1 MPKIDINTVK
11 RIIREEISLIS
22 ENEEYDSAAKLMS
35 SAAKLLG
42 AISDFKEVVGAKAK
56 AELEDSMNSFE
67 SLLKRVAESPLKY
80 VDTGKINPAV
90 SNVQKQKVSVKPN
103 VKKEIV

>member
-22 ENEEYDSAAKLMS
+22 ENEDYDAAAKLMT

-56 AELEDSMNSFE
+56 AELEESMDSFE

-80 VDTGKINPAV
+80 VDTAKPNPAV
-90 SNVQKQKVSVKPN
+90 TNVQNQKVTIKPN
-103 VKKEIV
+103 LKKEIV